1 VRPFC
6 LPSMSRVVCFG
17 YVNPGEVFFVER
29 YPAANTGAYVRAKH
43 AFIGADCAMVA
54 QMLAGWGVEAHL
66 IGNALGADELGHRT
80 LRALNERGVRTH
92 IALRHDLRTPHEVDI
107 SDRAGTRTF
116 FVEDAPQVWGSLA
129 DADLTPIRGAAMLYV
144 DWYVGP
150 PVKRAVDFARAYG
163 VPIFINVEYSTRR
176 PEMYRDLIAS
186 STYAQSP
193 MSDVHVGQ
201 EDPYALIAALRDLGA
216 RVAFVTRGKHGSLA
230 ADDDGLVAVPAPSV
244 EVVDTQ
250 GAGAVYSAAA
260 IYGLLAGWTTAQVA
274 RFATAAASLKCAQ
287 HGLLQM
293 TIEDVCAHLP
303 ALAQPTE

>member
-1 VRPFC
+1 
-6 LPSMSRVVCFG
+6 MARVVCFG

-80 LRALNERGVRTH
+80 LRALNERGVHTH
-92 IALRHDLRTPHEVDI
+92 IVLRRDLHTPHEVDI

-150 PVKRAVDFARAYG
+150 PVERAVDLARAHG
-163 VPIFINVEYSTRR
+163 VPVFINVEYSLKR
-176 PEMYRDLIAS
+176 PELHRNLIAK

-201 EDPYALIAALRDLGA
+201 EDPYALIAACAAWVRA
-216 RVAFVTRGKHGSLA
+216 SL
-230 ADDDGLVAVPAPSV
+230 S
-244 EVVDTQ
+244 
-250 GAGAVYSAAA
+250 S
-260 IYGLLAGWTTAQVA
+260 
-274 RFATAAASLKCAQ
+274 RAASMAPWPPMTKDWSPCLRHQLTSWIPRAPGRCIPLRRFMGCWPAGQ
-287 HGLLQM
+287 QQRWRASPQPLLR
-293 TIEDVCAHLP
+293 
-303 ALAQPTE
+303 

>member
-1 VRPFC
+1 MRPFC

-80 LRALNERGVRTH
+80 LRALNERGVHTH
-92 IALRHDLRTPHEVDI
+92 IALRRDLRTPHEVDI

-150 PVKRAVDFARAYG
+150 PVERAVDFARAHG
-163 VPIFINVEYSTRR
+163 VPVFINVEYSLKR
-176 PEMYRDLIAS
+176 PELHRNLIAK

-201 EDPYALIAALRDLGA
+201 EDPYALIAALRGLGA
-216 RVAFVTRGKHGSLA
+216 RIAFVTRGKHGSLA
-230 ADDDGLVAVPAPSV
+230 ADDKGLVAVSAPSV
-244 EVVDTQ
+244 DVVDTQ

-260 IYGLLAGWTTAQVA
+260 IYGVLAGWTTAEVA

-287 HGLLQM
+287 HGLLSL
-293 TIEDVCAHLP
+293 TVADILVRLP
-303 ALAQPTE
+303 ALAEPLE

>member
-6 LPSMSRVVCFG
+6 LPSMSCVVCFG

-80 LRALNERGVRTH
+80 LRALNERGVHTH
-92 IALRHDLRTPHEVDI
+92 IALRRDLRTPHEVDI

-129 DADLTPIRGAAMLYV
+129 DADLTPICGAAMLYV

-150 PVKRAVDFARAYG
+150 PVERAVDFARTHG
-163 VPIFINVEYSTRR
+163 VPVFINVEYSLKR
-176 PEMYRDLIAS
+176 PELHRSLIAK

-201 EDPYALIAALRDLGA
+201 EDPYALIAALRGLGA
-216 RVAFVTRGKHGSLA
+216 RIAFVTRGKHGSLA
-230 ADDDGLVAVPAPSV
+230 ADDKGLVAVPAPSV
-244 EVVDTQ
+244 DVVDTQ

-260 IYGLLAGWTTAQVA
+260 IYGVLAGWTTAEVA

-287 HGLLQM
+287 HGLLSL
-293 TIEDVCAHLP
+293 TVADILARLP
-303 ALAQPTE
+303 ALAESLE